1 MTANAR
7 RLTPAALERL
17 VVPTEPW
24 LSCEDCFDAMD
35 GYVEAL
41 LADAST
47 AAPTMDVHL
56 AACPACAEEAVSLII
71 LVADDDNTDPEPA
84 LRRVR
89 RPA

>member
-1 MTANAR
+1 MTAKAR

-17 VVPTEPW
+17 VVSTVLW
-24 LSCEDCFDAMD
+24 RSCEDCFDAMD
-35 GYVEAL
+35 GYGEAL

-47 AAPTMDVHL
+47 AAPAMDVHL
-56 AACPACAEEAVSLII
+56 AACPACAEEAVSLMI